1 MARLDAPAVRR
12 RRPTSSRDPLYSPL
26 PKERAWQPAGVLGG
40 VAERAQAG
48 GLVEV
53 RIGINGL
60 GRIGRGFLRQAAR
73 QDDLRVVA
81 VNDLAGPATL
91 ARLLRHDSL
100 FG

>member
-1 MARLDAPAVRR
+1 M
-12 RRPTSSRDPLYSPL
+12 
-26 PKERAWQPAGVLGG
+26 
-40 VAERAQAG
+40 
-48 GLVEV
+48 EV

-91 ARLLRHDSL
+91 AHLLRHDSL
-100 FG
+100 FGRLEMEVRAEDGLLRLGTAEPIRCTHASSPRDIP